1 MIVNRV
7 VGSPYA
13 GPVAGGIAAHPVPP
27 APFTYTEALKTTI
40 PTFHALLAAG
50 GNKGALV
57 AAFRNNNNNYR
68 GIRQTSDHMAV
79 YVEV

>member
-1 MIVNRV
+1 
-7 VGSPYA
+7 
-13 GPVAGGIAAHPVPP
+13 VPP

-40 PTFHALLAAG
+40 PAFHALLAAG